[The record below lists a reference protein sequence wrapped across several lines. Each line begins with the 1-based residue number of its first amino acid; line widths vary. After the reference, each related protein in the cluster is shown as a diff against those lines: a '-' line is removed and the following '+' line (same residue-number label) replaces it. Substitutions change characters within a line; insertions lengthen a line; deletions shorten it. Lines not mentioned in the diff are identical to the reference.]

1 MRISW
6 AYYFL
11 GHGSLKKKKKK
22 KKKKRKKKKK
32 ENKQNNV
39 IFLGR
44 NVDHLIVSFTM
55 S

>member
-11 GHGSLKKKKKK
+11 GHGSLKNKNKKEKQKTNP
-22 KKKKRKKKKK
+22 

-44 NVDHLIVSFTM
+44 NVDHLSVSF
-55 S
+55 SRS